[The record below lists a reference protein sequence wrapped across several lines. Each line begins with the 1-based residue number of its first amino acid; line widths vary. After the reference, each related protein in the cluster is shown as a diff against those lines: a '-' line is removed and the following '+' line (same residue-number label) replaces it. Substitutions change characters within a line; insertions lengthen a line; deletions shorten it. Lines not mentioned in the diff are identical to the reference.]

1 MVAIEQIQ
9 NLKNVQVWTR
19 CKANKNKVFFF
30 QQDKERKGFVKRKK
44 RNKKCGFKFDN

>member
-30 QQDKERKGFVKRKK
+30 FSKTKK
-44 RNKKCGFKFDN
+44 KKAL